1 MTVRPET
8 PSSQRRATFPQDS
21 LFRHSRYRN
30 FSSISFP
37 LKLPT
42 PPVNSRNPWMTS
54 ILILLLILL
63 TANPLLAQ
71 PKVEFNRDIRPILS
85 DRCYYCHGPD
95 EKTQKADLRLDTRE
109 GALADGAIVPGK
121 PEKSEL
127 FYRITTHDE
136 DDIMP
141 QPKAKKPKLDAQEIA
156 LFKRWIEEGAEYQGH
171 WAFEPVAKEEVP
183 AEVHP
188 VDHFINKRLAKEGIE
203 PSRIADR
210 ETLIRRVHLDLVG
223 LLPTRAQ
230 VDAFV
235 KDTRPDSYERVVD
248 ELLAS
253 RHYGER
259 WGRHWLDGAR
269 YADSHGYS
277 VDGGRQ
283 MWPYRDWVIRALN
296 DDMPFDQFTIEQ
308 LAGDLLPTPG
318 KSQLVATGF
327 HRNTLINQE
336 GGSDPEQFRVEATI
350 DRTNTTGAVW
360 LGLTV
365 GCAQCH
371 THKFDPLQHREYYE
385 LFAFFN
391 NAEDR
396 NNTGP
401 TIEVTEGELF
411 KKQTQTDPVTHPLP
425 NMEAEVKW
433 TTADYQSFKTASGA
447 LLHRQKDNSLLIDKK
462 VGDHEAYQ
470 IVSDSGLTKLAAVR
484 LRTLTDKSLPKNGPG
499 RAGNGNFVLT
509 NLKVVV
515 GGVEQPI
522 SYALADVEQ
531 DGYPVSNAIDQ
542 DKKSGW
548 AINAG
553 GKMNSNHE
561 AIFVLTQPIET
572 QGKPVEVRLFHDLH
586 PDYLVGRFAI
596 DFSDTAPP
604 SPANQ
609 DTKANSAKGNIMVMR
624 DLQQPRDTYIL
635 TRGDFTRPDKKEGRL
650 SPGVFAAIAPE
661 LPKSDK
667 PRNRLDL
674 AKWLIHPEN
683 PLTSRVTV
691 NRMWMRYFGRGLVET
706 EEDFGSQGSPPSH
719 PELLDFLARRFI
731 DDGWS
736 MKKMHR
742 LIVTSETYKR
752 SSSARPDLDDR
763 DPLNL
768 LLARQSRV
776 RVDAEIIRDVA
787 LSASGLLSRK
797 IGGPSVYPPQPDGI
811 YAFTQ
816 SKKGWKASTG
826 NDRYR
831 RAMYTFFYRSAP
843 YPLFGT
849 FDAPDFQTTC
859 TSRPRSNTPLQA
871 LNIANDEVFLEFARG
886 MATRIVK
893 EIPGE
898 ATVNR
903 DARIHRAFEHAMA
916 RPPSALELGILTKYG
931 KTVAADLAGAPEDAQ
946 AVLDHYPIG
955 ELPLHEAAALV
966 IVARVIFNTDNF
978 ITRE

>member
-1 MTVRPET
+1 MLSFFASTAPPPQKLIPGSMTRNLFFSFLLFATT
-8 PSSQRRATFPQDS
+8 P
-21 LFRHSRYRN
+21 LFAR
-30 FSSISFP
+30 
-37 LKLPT
+37 
-42 PPVNSRNPWMTS
+42 
-54 ILILLLILL
+54 
-63 TANPLLAQ
+63 

-121 PEKSEL
+121 PDESEL

-136 DDIMP
+136 DDVMP
-141 QPKAKKPKLDAQEIA
+141 QPKAKKPKLNAQEIA

-171 WAFEPVAKEEVP
+171 WAFEPVAKTESP
-183 AEVHP
+183 ADAHP
-188 VDHFINKRLAKEGIE
+188 VDHFINNRLAKEGIE
-203 PSRIADR
+203 PSPMTDR
-210 ETLIRRVHLDLVG
+210 ATLIRRVYLDLVG
-223 LLPTRAQ
+223 LLPTRGQ
-230 VDAFV
+230 VEAFV
-235 KDTRPDSYERVVD
+235 KDERPNAYERVVD

-296 DDMPFDQFTIEQ
+296 DDMPFDQFTTEQ
-308 LAGDLLPTPG
+308 IAGDLLPNPG

-385 LFAFFN
+385 MFAFFN

-401 TIEVTEGELF
+401 TVEVTEGELF
-411 KKQTQTDPVTHPLP
+411 EEVIAKPKPVEKPAP
-425 NMEAEVKW
+425 VKEVEVKW
-433 TTADYQSFKTASGA
+433 TTAGYKSFTTTSGA
-447 LLHRQKDNSLLIDKK
+447 PLHKQKDHSLLIDKRF
-462 VGDHEAYQ
+462 GGHEAYQ
-470 IVSDSGLTKLAAVR
+470 VVSDSGLAKLAAVR
-484 LRTLTDKSLPKNGPG
+484 LRTLTDQSLPKNGPG
-499 RAGNGNFVLT
+499 KAGNGNFVLT
-509 NLKVVV
+509 NFKIFV

-522 SYALADVEQ
+522 SHALADVEQ
-531 DGYPVSNAIDQ
+531 SDYPVANAIDK

-548 AINAG
+548 AINVG

-561 AIFVLTQPIET
+561 AVFVLTQPVET
-572 QGKPVEVRLFHDLH
+572 NGKPVEVRLFHDLH
-586 PDYLVGRFAI
+586 PDYLVGRFTI
-596 DFSDTAPP
+596 DFADTAPP
-604 SPANQ
+604 ARSNQ
-609 DTKANSAKGNIMVMR
+609 QPKANIVKGKVMVMR
-624 DLQQPRDTYIL
+624 DLKEPRNAYIL
-635 TRGDFTRPDKKEGRL
+635 TRGDFTRPDKEKGKL
-650 SPGVFAAIAPE
+650 SPGVFAAIAPA

-674 AKWLIHPEN
+674 AKWLIHPKN

-706 EEDFGSQGSPPSH
+706 EEDFGSQGSLPSH
-719 PELLDFLARRFI
+719 PGLLDFLARKFI
-731 DDGWS
+731 EDGWS

-742 LIVTSETYKR
+742 LIVTSGTYKR
-752 SSSARPDLDDR
+752 SSSSRPDLADK

-768 LLARQSRV
+768 LLARQTRV

-797 IGGPSVYPPQPDGI
+797 IGGPSVYPLQPDGI

-816 SKKGWKASTG
+816 SRKGWRTSTG
-826 NDRYR
+826 ADRYR

-849 FDAPDFQTTC
+849 FDAPDFQMTC

-871 LNIANDEVFLEFARG
+871 LNIANDEAFLEFARG
-886 MATRIVK
+886 MAARIVE

-898 ATVNR
+898 AAASR
-903 DARIHRAFEHAMA
+903 EARIRRAFEHALA
-916 RPPSALELGILTKYG
+916 RPPSATELDVLTKYG
-931 KTVAADLAGAPEDAQ
+931 QDLAADFTNAPEDAQ
-946 AVLDHYPIG
+946 ALLDKYPIRG
-955 ELPLHEAAALV
+955 LPEHEAAALV
-966 IVARVIFNTDNF
+966 TVARVIFNTDNF

>member
-1 MTVRPET
+1 
-8 PSSQRRATFPQDS
+8 
-21 LFRHSRYRN
+21 
-30 FSSISFP
+30 
-37 LKLPT
+37 
-42 PPVNSRNPWMTS
+42 MTS

-230 VDAFV
+230 VNAFV

-411 KKQTQTDPVTHPLP
+411 KKQTQTDPVTHPSP

-447 LLHRQKDNSLLIDKK
+447 LLHRQRDNSLLIDNK

-470 IVSDSGLTKLAAVR
+470 IVSDSGLAKLAAVR
-484 LRTLTDKSLPKNGPG
+484 LRTLTDKSLPENGPG
-499 RAGNGNFVLT
+499 KAGNGNFVLT